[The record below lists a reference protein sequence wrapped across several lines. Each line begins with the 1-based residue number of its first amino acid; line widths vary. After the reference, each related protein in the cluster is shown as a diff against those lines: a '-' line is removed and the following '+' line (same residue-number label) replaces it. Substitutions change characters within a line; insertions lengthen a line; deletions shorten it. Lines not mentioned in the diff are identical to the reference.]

1 MAKAEASLEFPPN
14 CCIRGS
20 TRVAFFGV
28 KAVAIGS
35 TAAIAAVAV
44 NLIE

>member
-1 MAKAEASLEFPPN
+1 MAKEEGSLEYPPN

-20 TRVAFFGV
+20 TRVAFFAV

-35 TAAIAAVAV
+35 IAAIAAVAV
-44 NLIE
+44 NRIE